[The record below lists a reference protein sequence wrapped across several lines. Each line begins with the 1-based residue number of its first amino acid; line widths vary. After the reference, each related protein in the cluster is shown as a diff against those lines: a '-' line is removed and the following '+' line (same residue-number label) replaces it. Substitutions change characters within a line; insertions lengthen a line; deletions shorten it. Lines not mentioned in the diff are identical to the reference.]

1 MSSKISETEDQ
12 ANLENSKIFLSMT
25 AEKNPK
31 SEFDGKVYQKMFIY
45 TELDRIFN
53 LETNGIG
60 KQCEPSVVRPPFD
73 RSKSGEP
80 KQSSIFSKSRER
92 QAIQL
97 WFILVYFLAQNSKGV
112 EMGNV
117 GGLNLKKRF

>member
-1 MSSKISETEDQ
+1 MSSKISETEDR

-31 SEFDGKVYQKMFIY
+31 SEFDGKVYQFIY

-60 KQCEPSVVRPPFD
+60 KQCEPSVVRPPLIVAKTESLSNPPF
-73 RSKSGEP
+73 
-80 KQSSIFSKSRER
+80 
-92 QAIQL
+92 
-97 WFILVYFLAQNSKGV
+97 
-112 EMGNV
+112 
-117 GGLNLKKRF
+117 